1 MRQRTQD
8 LPLRYRWSGRTEL
21 LTTLAQLVAVFGLM
35 GLFAAV
41 VMWFG

>member
-8 LPLRYRWSGRTEL
+8 LPLRYRWIGLTEL
-21 LTTLAQLVAVFGLM
+21 LTTLTQLVAVFGLM
-35 GLFAAV
+35 GLFTAV